1 MTDQPAEVS
10 AADRAAMEQAI
21 AASAKFIND
30 MTQLTPSRF
39 ALAKAFLEF
48 ANTRLAAERERAQR
62 LESCLR
68 ELLDN
73 GAFPTAAE
81 DRARAALE
89 K

>member
-1 MTDQPAEVS
+1 MTYQPAKVS
-10 AADRAAMEQAI
+10 AADRA
-21 AASAKFIND
+21 
-30 MTQLTPSRF
+30 
-39 ALAKAFLEF
+39 LAKEICDYGYCGTYSFVAELI
-48 ANTRLAAERERAQR
+48 AKHMAAERERAQR

>member
-1 MTDQPAEVS
+1 VTDQPAEVS
-10 AADRAAMEQAI
+10 AADRAVAVEV
-21 AASAKFIND
+21 F
-30 MTQLTPSRF
+30 
-39 ALAKAFLEF
+39 AFLRGIDWSASSE
-48 ANTRLAAERERAQR
+48 TWKQDRLAEVISRYMAAERERAQR

-89 K
+89 KKG